1 MFTSVLAVEDDALNR
16 AVLFE
21 MLKVIAPGLDVTF
34 VVDGVEAIEA
44 IKAQDFALILTDINM
59 PRMDGK
65 ELLTA
70 IRAEVGAKTPV
81 IAITALAV
89 LGDREKLLTM
99 GFDDYISKPIDMRV
113 LQTTLE
119 RFVTLSIAP

>member
-1 MFTSVLAVEDDALNR
+1 MSHFVLAVEDDALNR

-21 MLKVIAPGLDVTF
+21 MLKVIAPGLEVTF

-44 IKAQDFALILTDINM
+44 LKAQDFALILTDINM

-65 ELLTA
+65 ELLSA
-70 IRAEVGAKTPV
+70 IRAEVGEKIPV

-89 LGDREKLLTM
+89 MGDREKLLTM
-99 GFDDYISKPIDMRV
+99 GFDDYVSKPIDMRV

-119 RFVTLSIAP
+119 RFVTLSDDR